1 MTIVINCEQG
11 TDEWKQARAGVITAS
26 RFSDARSMV
35 GTLTEQQAAYV
46 AAIKAGKPESH
57 ALEIAGYKKRP
68 SASGVDRALQGL
80 PVGEPSEV
88 SNAYARLLATE
99 RIYGSPLDDTF
110 ETWSMRRGRELEPV
124 ARSLYEV
131 RFGRVVMEAGITLT
145 DDRLFG
151 YSTDGEV
158 NGDPSGEDG
167 GGEIKCP
174 SATDKVAGVWLDP
187 DPIIAEY
194 IDQCQGGMWINR
206 WKWIDLIIYTPW
218 LASVGRDLFVRR
230 IHRDDD
236 YINALE
242 LDLIAFSRRVKA
254 IESALRQP
262 LAEAVAA

>member
-26 RFSDARSMV
+26 RFADARSKMKV
-35 GTLTEQQAAYV
+35 SRGPK
-46 AAIKAGKPESH
+46 KAGDPTETS
-57 ALEIAGYKKRP
+57 
-68 SASGVDRALQGL
+68 D
-80 PVGEPSEV
+80 
-88 SNAYARLLATE
+88 AYARLLATE
-99 RIYGSPLDDTF
+99 RIYGAPLDDTF

-131 RFGRVVMEAGITLT
+131 RYGRVVMEAGITLT

-158 NGDPSGEDG
+158 SGEEG
-167 GGEIKCP
+167 GAEIKAP

-206 WKWIDLIIYTPW
+206 WKWIDLIVYTPW

-254 IESALRQP
+254 IETALRQP
-262 LAEAVAA
+262 IAEAVAA

>member
-26 RFSDARSMV
+26 RFADARSKMKV
-35 GTLTEQQAAYV
+35 SRGPK
-46 AAIKAGKPESH
+46 KAGDPTETS
-57 ALEIAGYKKRP
+57 
-68 SASGVDRALQGL
+68 D
-80 PVGEPSEV
+80 
-88 SNAYARLLATE
+88 AYARLLATE

-158 NGDPSGEDG
+158 SGEEG

-206 WKWIDLIIYTPW
+206 WKWIDLIVYTPW

-254 IESALRQP
+254 IETALRQP
-262 LAEAVAA
+262 IAEAVAA